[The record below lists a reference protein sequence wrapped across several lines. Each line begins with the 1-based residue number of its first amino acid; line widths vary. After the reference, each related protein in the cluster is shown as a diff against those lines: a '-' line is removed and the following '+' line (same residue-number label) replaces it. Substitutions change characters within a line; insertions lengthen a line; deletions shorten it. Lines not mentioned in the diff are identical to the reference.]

1 MRLTSFT
8 DFALRALMRA
18 AGAPERTFSTEE
30 IAREFGISRH
40 HLTKAVLE
48 LARGG
53 FVETRRGGGGGFR
66 LARSAET
73 ITIGAVVR
81 ALEAR
86 HALVECFRPDGGA
99 CVLSPTCRLA
109 ARLDRAREVFLAD
122 LDTVTLAE
130 MAWTPPQEAAR

>member
-1 MRLTSFT
+1 
-8 DFALRALMRA
+8 MRA
-18 AGAPERTFSTEE
+18 AGAPERTFTTDE
-30 IAREFGISRH
+30 IAREFAISRH
-40 HLTKAVLE
+40 HLTKAVQE
-48 LARGG
+48 LARAG

-66 LARSAET
+66 LARAADT

-109 ARLDRAREVFLAD
+109 ARLDRARAAFLAD

-130 MAWTPPQEAAR
+130 MAWTPPQAVPR

>member
-30 IAREFGISRH
+30 IAREFGISRN
-40 HLTKAVLE
+40 HLTKAVQE
-48 LARGG
+48 LARAG

-66 LARSAET
+66 LARDAGT

-109 ARLDRAREVFLAD
+109 ARLHRARETFLAD

-130 MAWTPPQEAAR
+130 MAWTPPREPA

>member
-18 AGAPERTFSTEE
+18 AGEPDRTFTTEE
-30 IAREFGISRH
+30 IAREFAISRN
-40 HLTKAVLE
+40 HLTKAVRD
-48 LARGG
+48 LAQAG

-66 LARSAET
+66 LARPAES
-73 ITIGAVVR
+73 ITVGAVVR

-109 ARLDRAREVFLAD
+109 ARLDSAREAFLGD
-122 LDTVTLAE
+122 LDGVTLAE
-130 MAWTPPQEAAR
+130 VAWLPPRGRA